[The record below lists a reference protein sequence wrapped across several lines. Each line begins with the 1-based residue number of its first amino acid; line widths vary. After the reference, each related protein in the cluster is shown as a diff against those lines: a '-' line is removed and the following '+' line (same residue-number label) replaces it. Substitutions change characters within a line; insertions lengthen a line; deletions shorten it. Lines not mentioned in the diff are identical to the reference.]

1 MHKSK
6 SKMLIDLFSNY
17 RLAVYAIINSNSD
30 IITAIIII
38 VIVIII
44 IIRL

>member
-1 MHKSK
+1 
-6 SKMLIDLFSNY
+6 MLIDLFSNY